1 VLAIVPEAPTVIGL
15 ILVPTLLAKVELVET
30 SKPVGGV
37 TVIPALMF
45 APEILKVC
53 EDEAVP

>member
-30 SKPVGGV
+30 SKPAGGV
-37 TVIPALMF
+37 TVIPALIF
-45 APEILKVC
+45 APEMLKLWPA
-53 EDEAVP
+53 EAVP